1 MLDAL
6 EQRIT
11 DLLSQN
17 GANSTQIEMYLDDIF
32 SFSDRRLYI
41 DASDQ
46 DILNDFDQWLEED
59 RKSTRLNSSHV
70 KRSRMPSS
78 A

>member
-32 SFSDRRLYI
+32 SFSDRRLYN

-46 DILNDFDQWLEED
+46 DILNDFDQWLEE
-59 RKSTRLNSSHV
+59 
-70 KRSRMPSS
+70 
-78 A
+78 

>member
-46 DILNDFDQWLEED
+46 DILNDFDQWLEE
-59 RKSTRLNSSHV
+59 
-70 KRSRMPSS
+70 
-78 A
+78 